1 MSHDVPADALAH
13 AARRL
18 GEVSSVEETLSE
30 IVHHAQLS
38 VPGADHVGV
47 TLVHPDGSF
56 ATLAATG
63 EKVREL
69 DDLQYAL
76 GEGPCLQA
84 IEEDA
89 VVHVPDVLRETRWSG
104 FMSEAARRG
113 LRSQIGV
120 RIFADQMGRAGLNI
134 YSEQQQGLDSR
145 SAEAADLFAA
155 QAALAMGKARAIDQ
169 LEQGMHSRQ
178 RVGVAVGIL
187 MQRYS
192 MSEERAFAYLV
203 RASSHSNTKL
213 RDVAAEV
220 VAQFRASLEQD

>member
-1 MSHDVPADALAH
+1 MPHDVPADALAH

-18 GEVSSVEETLSE
+18 GEASSLEETLSE
-30 IVHHAQLS
+30 IVHHARLA

-63 EKVREL
+63 EKTREL
-69 DDLQYAL
+69 DDLQYDL

-89 VVHVPDVLRETRWSG
+89 VVHVPDVRRETRWSG

-120 RIFADQMGRAGLNI
+120 RIFADHMGRAGLNI
-134 YSEQQQGLDSR
+134 YSEQEQGLDVR

-178 RVGVAVGIL
+178 RIGVAVGIL
-187 MQRYS
+187 MHRYAV
-192 MSEERAFAYLV
+192 SEERAFAFLV
-203 RASSHSNTKL
+203 RASSHGNVKL

-220 VAQFRASLEQD
+220 VREFQGTLEEG